1 MAKKETKKESL
12 DMVLDL
18 IDTVNESIKN
28 IHDRADNLQQ
38 QITKLTEATKLDS
51 ELHQGQNEINDEFVK
66 MVNRMAKRMGM
77 E

>member
-1 MAKKETKKESL
+1 MAKKKETKQDPIE
-12 DMVLDL
+12 MVLDL

-28 IHDRADNLQQ
+28 IHSRIDECVKRIDS
-38 QITKLTEATKLDS
+38 IS
-51 ELHQGQNEINDEFVK
+51 ELKSNAESNISDEMRK